1 MVQNNNIYKALT
13 AIFLI
18 LAAAAVVCYFVF
30 PDDKTIFLYCGGA
43 AVCIRLTQY
52 LMKFIM

>member
-1 MVQNNNIYKALT
+1 MEQGKINKILTLIFMVLAV
-13 AIFLI
+13 ASVI
-18 LAAAAVVCYFVF
+18 LYFTV
-30 PDDKTIFLYCGGA
+30 DDKTIFWYCGGA

>member
-1 MVQNNNIYKALT
+1 MVQNNNIYKVLT